1 MGGSSAP
8 AGASGVPS
16 NSIPTAEIYQPT
28 GQPQADVN
36 LQSIFGGFMP
46 TSTQYTGGNPLLGGL
61 QFPNT
66 PGGNEYPYG
75 ILNYQGPGTVTDP
88 GNPYVQSALGT
99 ASGLTSPYSSL
110 VSQLSGQ
117 TGAGSQ
123 STGSAQ
129 NYANLMTSLLGNQ
142 VFPTIANMY
151 GAANQISGLG
161 NQVAP
166 GVASLVNNQQAPNI
180 GNQIMYGIGG
190 ALPTAISNA
199 NTAAGN
205 LYGYGNQVLNTGF
218 DPQSALF
225 NQLENQVS
233 QQTAAANA
241 AAGLG
246 GSGYG
251 ASNTSNTLS
260 NFDIN
265 WQNQQLGR
273 QTQALGA
280 AEPAFTTASGLLP
293 GALQAAGNAANI
305 GENLTAAPYQLG
317 GAIAQGVSNI
327 LGQGANLYNQ
337 GTNQFASDLGQW
349 YGAQQAPLQTAA
361 AQAGALGTA
370 DQTLNQ
376 LAGQPYNIQATQSQ
390 NALQTLANLT
400 NIGNQQYVPTQQLA
414 NDLQSYLGL
423 GQSAS
428 QISGQLGALG
438 QNELLNSAAGIG
450 SALGTGSNLLFGNSL
465 GSSGGLLGAAGLNPF
480 TSSAAGALGSGAADF
495 GGSIGTVGA
504 AAGPTFADAAGGA
517 FGGGDLAAVG
527 AADAGTAGGGGALAS
542 LLPFGAS

>member
-28 GQPQADVN
+28 GQPSADIN
-36 LQSIFGGFMP
+36 LQSIFSGFLP
-46 TSTQYTGGNPLLGGL
+46 STAQYTGGNPALSGL

-75 ILNYQGPGTVTDP
+75 ILNYQGSGTVTDP
-88 GNPYVQSALGT
+88 NNPNVQSALGT
-99 ASGLTSPYSSL
+99 ASEL
-110 VSQLSGQ
+110 VSPFAGLAGQ
-117 TGAGSQ
+117 VANQIPGYAGA
-123 STGSAQ
+123 AQ
-129 NYANLMTSLLGNQ
+129 NYSNEIGSWFNNLVLPDINTLSN
-142 VFPTIANMY
+142 T
-151 GAANQISGLG
+151 ANQITGLG
-161 NQVAP
+161 QQVAP
-166 GVASLVNNQQAPNI
+166 GVSSLVNNPQAPNI
-180 GNQIMYGIGG
+180 GNQIMAGIGG
-190 ALPTAISNA
+190 AIPTAISQA
-199 NTAAGN
+199 NQAAGN

-225 NQLENQVS
+225 NQLQNQVS
-233 QQTAAANA
+233 QQANAANA

-317 GAIAQGVSNI
+317 GQIAQGVSNI
-327 LGQGANLYNQ
+327 LGQGANL
-337 GTNQFASDLGQW
+337 TNQFTNQFGQDI
-349 YGAQQAPLQTAA
+349 GQLFQGQQAPFTAA
-361 AQAGALGTA
+361 STA
-370 DQTLNQ
+370 ASTTGGIDQILNQ

-390 NALQTLANLT
+390 NALQTLSNLT

-495 GGSIGTVGA
+495 GGSIGASGA
-504 AAGPTFADAAGGA
+504 AVGPTFADAAGGA

-527 AADAGTAGGGGALAS
+527 AAAPSTGFS
-542 LLPFGAS
+542 LGSLIPFGASG